1 MAEDH
6 DLAGPVQSLRE
17 NFRGHVLKVEKVE
30 GKNEIE
36 VHVPKGST
44 LDIRALERDG
54 YRGHKITRVE
64 SEMTLNTPKGPAPTS
79 DELEQFGRHLQSFER
94 ELDKQFGKWREAM
107 KGDLQKQLGKLEARI
122 AELEKIK
129 GRVDEL
135 EKSVDVATRTAA
147 ASSRSRGG

>member
-1 MAEDH
+1 MADEH
-6 DLAGPVQSLRE
+6 DLSGPVQSLRE
-17 NFRGHVLKVEKVE
+17 NFRGHVLKVERVE

-64 SEMTLNTPKGPAPTS
+64 SDQTLNTPKGGSAPTH
-79 DELEQFGRHLQSFER
+79 DEIEQFERHLQSFER

-107 KGDLQKQLGKLEARI
+107 KGDLQKQLGKLEGRI
-122 AELEKIK
+122 AELEKVSA
-129 GRVDEL
+129 RVGEL
-135 EKSVDVATRTAA
+135 EKSLDVATRTAA
-147 ASSRSRGG
+147 ASSRR

>member
-1 MAEDH
+1 MSDDE

-17 NFRGHVLKVEKVE
+17 NFRGHVLKVQKVS

-36 VHVPKGST
+36 VHVPKGSA

-64 SEMTLNTPKGPAPTS
+64 SEQTLNTPKGPAPTA
-79 DELEQFGRHLQSFER
+79 DELEQFERHLQSFER

-107 KGDLQKQLGKLEARI
+107 KADLQKQLGKLEGRI
-122 AELEKIK
+122 GELEKLSAK
-129 GRVDEL
+129 VTEL
-135 EKSVDVATRTAA
+135 EKSLDVATRTAA
-147 ASSRSRGG
+147 ASSRSRG